1 LQVGPLLAYG
11 GEDFH
16 RESRT
21 PHVHVEVTC
30 QELREDMVLRALR
43 QGDFV
48 ISNSYFRLGA
58 RSQQGRMV
66 LTRIVIARALYNV
79 TRAIRARL
87 GLELS
92 PP

>member
-1 LQVGPLLAYG
+1 LQVRPLLAYG